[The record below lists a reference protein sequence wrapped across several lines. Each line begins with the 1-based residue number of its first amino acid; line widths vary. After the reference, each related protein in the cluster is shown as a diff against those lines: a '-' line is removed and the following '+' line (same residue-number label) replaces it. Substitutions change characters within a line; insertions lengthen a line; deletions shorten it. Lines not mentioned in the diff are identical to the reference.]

1 MRSNLAGLA
10 IGVVTLLALWPLY
23 DWVANLSQKQTGDSD
38 GSSGTATTAGSTSD
52 TAAGATVS
60 GEAFYGDENDNTF
73 IGTAGSDSLFGF
85 AGNDSLTGAAGED
98 LLSGGTGNDRFTFS
112 DGDSTQSAKAPS
124 DSAFDVIKDW
134 TSGSNAIDH
143 TGGDIIVGGSSA
155 AATASDASISAAGLA
170 TFDPDD
176 DTLAERLAATEADLS
191 LESGAEPR
199 EFAFFQHTDGN
210 AYVFISDG
218 SAGLTS
224 GDTFIQLEGASSL
237 SAATITDGDL
247 FIA

>member
-10 IGVVTLLALWPLY
+10 IGAVTLLALWPLY
-23 DWVANLSQKQTGDSD
+23 DWVTNFSQKQNEDSSSSTGA
-38 GSSGTATTAGSTSD
+38 TTTAGTSGSGTD
-52 TAAGATVS
+52 SDVS
-60 GEAFYGDENDNTF
+60 GVTRLGDALPNTLT
-73 IGTAGSDSLFGF
+73 GTAGADTIVGF
-85 AGNDSLTGAAGED
+85 AGEDTLSGAAG
-98 LLSGGTGNDRFTFS
+98 NDIFIFS
-112 DGDSTQSAKAPS
+112 EGDSTQGSAVPS

-134 TSGSNAIDH
+134 TSGSNSIDY
-143 TGGDIIVGGSSA
+143 TGGAIVFGGSSA
-155 AATASDASISAAGLA
+155 SSSPTDASISAAGLA
-170 TFDPDD
+170 TFHPDD
-176 DTLAERLAATEADLS
+176 DTLAERLSATETDLS
-191 LESGAEPR
+191 LEDGAEPR

-224 GDTFIQLEGASSL
+224 GDTFIQLEGANAL

>member
-23 DWVANLSQKQTGDSD
+23 DWVTNLSQKQNEDSSDTGGVSTTT
-38 GSSGTATTAGSTSD
+38 GSTGSGTDSAVSGVTRLGDALSNTLTGS
-52 TAAGATVS
+52 AGADTIV
-60 GEAFYGDENDNTF
+60 
-73 IGTAGSDSLFGF
+73 GF
-85 AGNDSLTGAAGED
+85 AGEDTLSGAAG
-98 LLSGGTGNDRFTFS
+98 NDIFIFS
-112 DGDSTQSAKAPS
+112 EGDSTQGSAVPS

-134 TSGSNAIDH
+134 TSGSNSIDY
-143 TGGDIIVGGSSA
+143 TGGAIVFGGSSA
-155 AATASDASISAAGLA
+155 SSSPTDASISAAGRA

-176 DTLAERLAATEADLS
+176 DTLAERLAATETDLS

-224 GDTFIQLEGASSL
+224 GDTFIQLEGASAL

>member
-23 DWVANLSQKQTGDSD
+23 DWVTNLSQKQTDDSD
-38 GSSGTATTAGSTSD
+38 SAGSTGTTAGSAANTE
-52 TAAGATVS
+52 AGAAVS
-60 GEAFYGDENDNTF
+60 GEAIYGDEDDNTF

-85 AGNDSLTGAAGED
+85 AGNDSLTGGGGED
-98 LLSGGTGNDRFTFS
+98 LLSGGTGNNRFTFS
-112 DGDSTQSAKAPS
+112 DGDSTQGSKPPS
-124 DSAFDVIKDW
+124 DTAFDVIKDW
-134 TSGSNAIDH
+134 TAGSNSIDH
-143 TGGDIIVGGSSA
+143 AAGDIQAGGSFA
-155 AATASDASISAAGLA
+155 AEAIIDASISPAGLA
-170 TFDPDD
+170 TFHPDD
-176 DTLAERLAATEADLS
+176 DTLAERLAATETDLS
-191 LESGAEPR
+191 LENGAEPR

>member
-1 MRSNLAGLA
+1 MAGVKATLA
-10 IGVVTLLALWPLY
+10 T
-23 DWVANLSQKQTGDSD
+23 VA
-38 GSSGTATTAGSTSD
+38 
-52 TAAGATVS
+52 TAAA
-60 GEAFYGDENDNTF
+60 
-73 IGTAGSDSLFGF
+73 
-85 AGNDSLTGAAGED
+85 AAG
-98 LLSGGTGNDRFTFS
+98 
-112 DGDSTQSAKAPS
+112 
-124 DSAFDVIKDW
+124 
-134 TSGSNAIDH
+134 
-143 TGGDIIVGGSSA
+143 
-155 AATASDASISAAGLA
+155 DASISAAGLA